1 MDKRELTID
10 ELNEV
15 AGGMMAHLGPFSG
28 PLIPPSTG
36 PTIPVE
42 PTPVIIYV

>member
-42 PTPVIIYV
+42 PTPIIIYV